1 MRARSCAPDAGAGL
15 HMGAPASTP
24 PHAPHED
31 IVSTPDRSPRRAVAR
46 PHARRQAAAVCAL
59 ALAIA
64 APLHAQ
70 RGPLSPRAQPSAI
83 VESSNALAIEAQEER
98 PWLAISG
105 ALGVARTPTGTSHRW
120 RAGGSVSA
128 LLAPPPLGAWRLS
141 GALTNWSPA
150 GAAAPPSTVAP
161 ISTAGAR
168 LSRTLGRSAGAWAGW
183 SEQRSL
189 VAERRGAATP
199 SYGFWKQFGGVLVSV
214 GTSHHSVQ
222 SSGWTRFQREG
233 QTLDTIR
240 TDTGS
245 TVRPGR
251 GLVDDSSLTTRQ
263 SRWADGEARAYWAVK
278 RLALESRLGARL
290 SRNDV
295 VRPTV
300 WGDVEA
306 TYWLHPQ
313 WALVGTMGT
322 RPARA
327 DLALGAA
334 RFAGLALRV
343 SPRTFRRTPAAPEI
357 RPSAAAFTLR
367 RITGNTVVVSVLVP
381 RARTVE
387 LSADFTKWQPLAL
400 RMSEAGRWEATIALP
415 PGTYHVNLRVDGD
428 RWTAPPGV
436 VSVDDGFG
444 GTAGVVVAP

>member
-1 MRARSCAPDAGAGL
+1 
-15 HMGAPASTP
+15 
-24 PHAPHED
+24 
-31 IVSTPDRSPRRAVAR
+31 VSTPDRS
-46 PHARRQAAAVCAL
+46 HARRHAGIVCAL
-59 ALAIA
+59 ALAAA
-64 APLHAQ
+64 APLHARLHAQ

-83 VESSNALAIEAQEER
+83 VESSNALAVEAQEER

-105 ALGVARTPTGTSHRW
+105 ALGVARTPTETSHRW
-120 RAGGSVSA
+120 RAAGSVSA

-150 GAAAPPSTVAP
+150 GAAPPPSTVAP

-189 VAERRGAATP
+189 VAERRVAATP

-222 SSGWTRFQREG
+222 SSTWTRFRRQG
-233 QTLDTIR
+233 QVLDTIR

-245 TVRPGR
+245 VTRPGSR
-251 GLVDDSSLTTRQ
+251 LVDDSSLTTHQ
-263 SRWADGEARAYWAVK
+263 SRWADGEARAFWAVR
-278 RLALESRLGARL
+278 RLSLESRVGARL
-290 SRNDV
+290 ARSNV
-295 VRPTV
+295 VSPTV

-306 TYWLHPQ
+306 TYWLRPQ
-313 WALVGTMGT
+313 WALVGSIGT

-367 RITGNTVVVSVLVP
+367 RTSGTMVVVSVLVP

-400 RMSEAGRWEATIALP
+400 RMSEAGRWEATVALP
-415 PGTYHVNLRVDGD
+415 PGTYHVNLRIDGD

-444 GTAGVVVAP
+444 GTAGLVVAQ